1 MFPTSTFKVI
11 NIFCLVAAIA
21 IVLLLPAKKEV
32 WYDETVSI
40 LCSHGFSSD
49 DPARLAGATS
59 VSSAALE
66 RMNTVKNVFDATVT
80 DNANSF
86 IYNICLHWF
95 TMIFGN
101 TITAYM
107 LLSKLCAIITLLA
120 FFVLSSRFFVS
131 GAFAGLAV
139 VLLALD
145 INFIGMSHEIRAYSM
160 ATAFACFAGLFFF
173 RYVNEACKTRYLLLT
188 GLCSVAA
195 VLTHFLSVYIVMVV
209 CFSILLVYRQQ
220 LITFKNILAISV
232 PILLAVLFF
241 YFAWPGLQIMS
252 RQNQEI
258 QAHRSI
264 VYFDLWVVI
273 IGTLRFIAL
282 NFKMVF
288 PAFIGK
294 QPVVIVSFACVIALY
309 IAAWKYAADAI
320 VRRNLHL
327 LFALGVSS
335 SVFLALLCIK
345 SGHYTSLYYRYHSF
359 AIPFST
365 LFTVYAIYV
374 LYGSGQ
380 INRMIKPAMIAG
392 VLVPVVFLFAK
403 GALSANPQ
411 VKYNHFAIAKR
422 LIEADVDTIT
432 VPGWRDAFLIQCSL
446 PGNYKID
453 YVRNENAPYFT
464 FRTGSGE
471 QKIPVIA
478 KEN

>member
-49 DPARLAGATS
+49 DPTRFAGTAT
-59 VSSAALE
+59 VSSAMLE

-86 IYNICLHWF
+86 LYNICLHWF
-95 TMIFGN
+95 TMMFGN
-101 TITAYM
+101 TIIAYM

-131 GAFAGLAV
+131 GAFTGLAV
-139 VLLALD
+139 LLLAAD

-173 RYVNEACKTRYLLLT
+173 RYVNEENNPKYLLLT

-195 VLTHFLSVYIVMVV
+195 VLTHFLSVYIVVVV
-209 CFSILLVYRQQ
+209 CCSLLATHRRQ
-220 LITFKNILAISV
+220 LLTFKNLFAILV
-232 PILLAVLFF
+232 PIVLAGLFF

-258 QAHRSI
+258 QEHRSI
-264 VYFDLWVVI
+264 FHFDLWVVV

-294 QPVVIVSFACVIALY
+294 QPVVIFSFLGVIALY

-320 VRRNLHL
+320 TRRNLHL

-335 SVFLALLCIK
+335 SLFLALLCIK

-365 LFTVYAIYV
+365 LFMVYAIYA

-380 INRMIKPAMIAG
+380 INKMIKPAMIAG
-392 VLVPVVFLFAK
+392 VLVPVVFLFVK
-403 GALSANPQ
+403 GTSSANPQ
-411 VKYNHFAIAKR
+411 VKYNHFAIAER
-422 LIEADVDTIT
+422 LIDGGVDAIT

-453 YVRNENAPYFT
+453 YVRNEFAPYFT
-464 FRTGSGE
+464 FQTGSGE